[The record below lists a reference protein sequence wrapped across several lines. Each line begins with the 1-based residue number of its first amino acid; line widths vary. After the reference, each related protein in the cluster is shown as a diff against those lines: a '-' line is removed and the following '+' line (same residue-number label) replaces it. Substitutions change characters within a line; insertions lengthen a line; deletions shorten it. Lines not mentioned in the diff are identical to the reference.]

1 MRKPNLLFLL
11 TCLFSGFFSLA
22 GFSAVPT
29 IIKGSAPEYA
39 GKSIVLKTY
48 EDYITYQEVE
58 LDTLVVDSTGKFE
71 SELFIEHSQMIF
83 SHLGIYFAY
92 FYVTPGNEYEIMLP
106 KRKDREVGDKLN
118 PFFEETPLHLGVK
131 SEEGTRLNFLI
142 SAFDDYFIPYFK
154 KFAFNARS
162 RESYEE
168 LDTLIAKI
176 ETPFQD
182 ENNPFFQIYQRYKI
196 GMLRQ
201 VAFQSGS
208 RNTTS
213 MFFHENEVHYY
224 HPAYMELFNMVFDDY
239 FLHFART
246 ENGKGIYKFI
256 NDSSC
261 YSCVSSLLASDT
273 ALADDTL
280 RELVI
285 LKNLHDNF
293 YDDQFS
299 RSGMLTIL
307 DSLIQQT
314 KIENH
319 REIGLTIREK
329 VTKLMVNFEPPDFT
343 LLDRDSNLV
352 SLNDLKG
359 QYVYLNF
366 CICLSYGCIRDFE
379 RLTNLYEKHGEYLK
393 IVTIALDEEY
403 ETMTNFLSRKDYNWL
418 FLHYGRQP
426 DIIND
431 YDLRAF
437 PVYFLIGP
445 DGKLLKSP
453 APSPEENFELYLF
466 RIMRE
471 KGDI

>member
-1 MRKPNLLFLL
+1 MTKPNLPFLL
-11 TCLFSGFFSLA
+11 TGLFLGFFSLG
-22 GFSAVPT
+22 GFAVEST
-29 IIKGSAPEYA
+29 IIKGTAPEYA

-58 LDTLVVDSTGKFE
+58 LDTLFVDSTGKFE
-71 SELFIEHSQMIF
+71 STLSIDHSRMIF

-92 FYVTPGNEYEIMLP
+92 FYVTPGNVYEIMLP
-106 KRKDREVGDKLN
+106 KRKDRDVADKLN
-118 PFFEETPLHLGVK
+118 PFFQESPLHLGVK
-131 SEEGTRLNFLI
+131 NEQGTRLNFLI

-154 KFAFNARS
+154 KFAFNSRS

-176 ETPFQD
+176 EAPFKD
-182 ENNPFFQIYQRYKI
+182 EKNLFFQTYLRYKI

-213 MFFHENEVHYY
+213 MFFHEKEVHYY

-239 FLHFART
+239 FIHFSRT
-246 ENGKGIYKFI
+246 ENGKGIYNFI
-256 NDSSC
+256 NDSAC
-261 YSCVSSLLASDT
+261 YSCLSGLLASDS

-299 RSGMLTIL
+299 RSGMLTVL
-307 DSLIQQT
+307 DSLIHQT
-314 KIENH
+314 RIENH
-319 REIGLTIREK
+319 RDIGLTIREK
-329 VTKLMVNFEPPDFT
+329 VTKLMVNFEPPNFT

-352 SLNDLKG
+352 SLDDLKG
-359 QYVYLNF
+359 KYVYLNF
-366 CICLSYGCIRDFE
+366 CMCLSYGCIRDFE
-379 RLTNLYEKHGEYLK
+379 RLSKLYEKHNEYLK
-393 IVTIALDEEY
+393 IVTVALDEEY
-403 ETMTNFLSRKDYNWL
+403 ETMTNFLSGKDYSWL

-445 DGKLLKSP
+445 DGELLKSP